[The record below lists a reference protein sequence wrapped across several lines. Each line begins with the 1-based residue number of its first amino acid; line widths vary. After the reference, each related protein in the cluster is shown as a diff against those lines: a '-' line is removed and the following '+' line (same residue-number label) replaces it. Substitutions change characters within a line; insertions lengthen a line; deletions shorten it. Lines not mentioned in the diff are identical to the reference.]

1 MIENFVHKGLE
12 RFSKTGCA
20 SGITSSHIP
29 RLKAIL
35 ALLTQ
40 AKSPFEIQ
48 DGSLHS
54 IARASGNQRG
64 IYALKV
70 NANWRVTFRFNA
82 RSQSICDVDYVDY
95 H

>member
-1 MIENFVHKGLE
+1 MIENFAHKGLE

-40 AKSPFEIQ
+40 AKNPFEIQ
-48 DGSLHS
+48 DGSLHA

-64 IYALKV
+64 IYSLRRKTHDLMT
-70 NANWRVTFRFNA
+70 WITPDTHIT
-82 RSQSICDVDYVDY
+82 S
-95 H
+95 